1 MPSVSNI
8 ASEKLSTPSVFDQI
22 STNEHEQV
30 AFCYDAASGLK
41 SIIAIHSTVLG
52 PALGG
57 TRFWNYANDAEA
69 LTDVLRLSRGMT
81 FKASL
86 AGLNLG
92 GGKAVI
98 IGDSKK
104 DKSEELFRRYGKFV
118 EGLNGRYITAEDVGT
133 ATGDMEFINMETKSV
148 TGIPEYM
155 GGSGDPSPFT
165 AYGTFLGIKAS
176 VNKRYGSDSLEGK
189 KVAVQGVGHV
199 GEYLVK
205 HLVEAGAQVII
216 TDISAERVSEI
227 ISRYPGKV
235 SGVNPEDIY
244 DVDMDI
250 YAPCA
255 LGATVNDNTIHKIK
269 CSIIAGAANNQLA
282 DEKKHGQILIEK
294 GILYAPD
301 FLINAGGL
309 INVGNELEGYN
320 RTRVMAEVEKIYQ
333 RTLDIYKL
341 AADENIP
348 TQQAAVK
355 MAEKRVKSIAI
366 LNSRL

>member
-1 MPSVSNI
+1 MPSVSQV
-8 ASEKLSTPSVFDQI
+8 PSKETTKESLFDQI
-22 STNEHEQV
+22 SNYEHEQV
-30 AFCYDAASGLK
+30 AFCYDKASGLK
-41 SIIAIHSTVLG
+41 SIIAIHSTILG

-57 TRFWNYANDAEA
+57 TRFWNYNSDEEA
-69 LTDVLRLSRGMT
+69 ITDVLRLSRGMT

-98 IGDSKK
+98 IGNSKT
-104 DKSEELFRRYGKFV
+104 DKSEALFRRYGRFV

-133 ATGDMEFINMETKSV
+133 ATGDMEFISNETKHV

-176 VNKRYGSDSLEGK
+176 VNKRYGNDNLEGK

-199 GEYLVK
+199 GGYLVK
-205 HLVEAGAQVII
+205 HLVDAGAKVII
-216 TDISAERVSEI
+216 TDISEERIKELVAL
-227 ISRYPGKV
+227 YPGQV
-235 SGVNPEDIY
+235 TGVQPNEIY

-250 YAPCA
+250 YSPCA
-255 LGATVNDNTIHKIK
+255 LGATINDQTIDRLK
-269 CSIIAGAANNQLA
+269 CSIISGASNNQLA
-282 DEKKHGQILIEK
+282 DEKKHGQQLIEK

-309 INVGNELEGYN
+309 INVGCELEGYN
-320 RTRVMAEVEKIYQ
+320 RQRVTADVEKIYQ
-333 RTLDIYKL
+333 RTLDIYKM

-348 TQQAAVK
+348 TQQAAIK
-355 MAEKRVKSIAI
+355 MAEKRLKAIAT